1 MSHPIA
7 SGSEAQAAVG
17 LLTWSFEPAV
27 TIPVTVAAV
36 VYGCG
41 WVRIRQ
47 RLPERFGARRPAA
60 FAAGLG
66 AIVLALCSPIDA
78 AGAHLLRAHM
88 VQHMLLMLVA
98 PPLLWAGAPLAPLL
112 LGLPLRLRRAVAA
125 GLAAAPVRRV
135 LSFLTHPTT
144 SWVAFAAA
152 FWIWHFPAAYEV
164 ALASERWHHVE
175 HLCFFVAAMLF
186 WRPVILAWPARSPWP
201 RWAMV
206 PYLLLAELQNTI
218 LAAIL
223 SFSDR
228 VIYPT
233 YAALPPA
240 GALSALEDQSLAG
253 VIMWMPGSIAFLVP
267 LLWLVFTT
275 IAAPRAEQR
284 LEAQPAWRKEI
295 EGSR

>member
-7 SGSEAQAAVG
+7 SVSEAQAAVG
-17 LLTWSFEPAV
+17 LLAWSFEPAV
-27 TIPVTVAAV
+27 MIPVVAAAI

-41 WVRIRQ
+41 WATIRH
-47 RLPERFGARRPAA
+47 RLPERFGAQRPAA

-112 LGLPLRLRRAVAA
+112 LGLPRPLRRVAA
-125 GLAAAPVRRV
+125 AILATPPVRR
-135 LSFLTHPTT
+135 LLGFLTHPAT
-144 SWVAFAAA
+144 SWIAFTAA
-152 FWIWHFPAAYEV
+152 FWIWHLPAAYEL
-164 ALASERWHHVE
+164 ALASDRWHHVE
-175 HLCFFVAAMLF
+175 HLCFFATAMLF

-201 RWAMV
+201 RWAMI

-223 SFSDR
+223 TFADR

-233 YAALPPA
+233 YATLPPT

-253 VIMWMPGSIAFLVP
+253 VIMWVPGSIAFLVP
-267 LLWLVFTT
+267 LLWLVLTT
-275 IAAPRAEQR
+275 IAAPRAERR
-284 LEAQPAWRKEI
+284 LEAQPALR
-295 EGSR
+295 RR

>member
-7 SGSEAQAAVG
+7 SSSETQVAVG

-27 TIPVTVAAV
+27 TIPIAVAAV
-36 VYGCG
+36 VYTWG
-41 WVRIRQ
+41 WVKIRP

-78 AGAHLLRAHM
+78 TGAHLLRAHM

-98 PPLLWAGAPLAPLL
+98 PPLLWASAPLAPLL
-112 LGLPLRLRRAVAA
+112 LGLPLPLRRAVAA
-125 GLAAAPVRRV
+125 VLAAAPVRRL

-144 SWVAFAAA
+144 SWIAFAAA
-152 FWIWHFPAAYEV
+152 FWIWHLPAVYEL
-164 ALASERWHHVE
+164 ALASDSWHHVE
-175 HLCFFVAAMLF
+175 HLCFFGAAILF

-201 RWAMV
+201 RWAMI

-223 SFSDR
+223 AFADR

-233 YAALPPA
+233 YAALPPLD
-240 GALSALEDQSLAG
+240 ALSALEDQALAG
-253 VIMWMPGSIAFLVP
+253 VIMWVPGSVAFLVP
-267 LLWLVFTT
+267 LLWLVLTT
-275 IAAPRAEQR
+275 ITAPRAEPR
-284 LEAQPAWRKEI
+284 LEAQPALR
-295 EGSR
+295 RR

>member
-7 SGSEAQAAVG
+7 LGGETQVVLG
-17 LLTWSFEPAV
+17 LLVWSFEPAV
-27 TIPVTVAAV
+27 TIPVAVAAV

-41 WVRIRQ
+41 WARIRQ

-66 AIVLALCSPIDA
+66 AIVLALCSPLDA

-112 LGLPLRLRRAVAA
+112 LGLPRPLRRTVAA
-125 GLAAAPVRRV
+125 VLAAAPVRR
-135 LSFLTHPTT
+135 LLAFLTHPTT
-144 SWVAFAAA
+144 SWIAFAAA
-152 FWIWHFPAAYEV
+152 FWIWHLPEAYEL
-164 ALASERWHHVE
+164 ALASDPWHHVE

-201 RWAMV
+201 RWAMI

-223 SFSDR
+223 SFADR

-233 YAALPPA
+233 YAVVPPT
-240 GALSALEDQSLAG
+240 GTLSALEDQSLAG
-253 VIMWMPGSIAFLVP
+253 IIMWVPGSVAFLVP
-267 LLWLVFTT
+267 VLWLVFTT
-275 IAAPRAEQR
+275 IAAPGAERR
-284 LEAQPAWRKEI
+284 LEAQPALR
-295 EGSR
+295 RR